1 MRCWYD
7 TVQTDPKIS
16 PQISALSFRTR
27 RGLRLNSRF
36 TKHSFNCTSVPPAT
50 AILVSELFV
59 PSTKGNERNELR
71 NENNSPHTRKKEW
84 EKSQRASMPRR
95 ERPMG
100 VWGKHGKWGG
110 GTPPGGGSPTPCCPG
125 EPGAPGNGRIKH
137 CSFWPAHSWPR
148 RCIWYAHRP
157 LSYLVTRC
165 SFSCP
170 TFEKNATFV
179 CVWVRVPRVQT
190 RCHLLTKLLGHS
202 LGLNV
207 AFLNRN

>member
-27 RGLRLNSRF
+27 WGLRLNSRF

-95 ERPMG
+95 EQPMG

-110 GTPPGGGSPTPCCPG
+110 GTPLGGGSLTPCCPG
-125 EPGAPGNGRIKH
+125 EPGAQALQLLTSSFLAPQVHLICSQTPFLLGNKMQ
-137 CSFWPAHSWPR
+137 FF
-148 RCIWYAHRP
+148 
-157 LSYLVTRC
+157 LSYLWKKC
-165 SFSCP
+165 NLCLCLGESFQSSDQVSSTHETVGAFTWSQC
-170 TFEKNATFV
+170 
-179 CVWVRVPRVQT
+179 C
-190 RCHLLTKLLGHS
+190 LLKQKLKIF
-202 LGLNV
+202 N
-207 AFLNRN
+207 